1 MVSPE
6 WGALGRIG
14 TDVAARGKI
23 GRWELLTPA
32 LPASANPQAIRIK
45 VNLK

>member
-6 WGALGRIG
+6 WAALGRIG

-23 GRWELLTPA
+23 GRRELLAPA
-32 LPASANPQAIRIK
+32 LTAGANPPPIQIK